1 MGEITQLNIGYYLL
15 SIDPLLTYLYDADAD
30 VIVTPVTIRLLK
42 NILILTL
49 TLTLLL
55 TLACLRMPLIG

>member
-1 MGEITQLNIGYYLL
+1 MGGITQLNIEYYLL
-15 SIDPLLTYLYDADAD
+15 SIDHLLTYLYDAESD

-42 NILILTL
+42 NILTL
-49 TLTLLL
+49 TLTLIL

>member
-1 MGEITQLNIGYYLL
+1 MGGITQLNIEYYLL

-42 NILILTL
+42 NILTL
-49 TLTLLL
+49 TLTLIL